1 MDRHMGDAPRHAA
14 APVDAVDARGLH
26 VLRVGRD
33 GVWLDRDRD
42 RPAAV
47 ARDRHP
53 EDRGCGRVGLG
64 RAARREPHR
73 LRHHVY
79 RHVPRLHGGAH
90 PPLRQGDAGMSLD
103 LPLVFAGLM
112 GLAMLMYV
120 VLDGYDLGVG
130 MLMPAADAR
139 EQELMVASIGPFWD
153 ANETWLVLGV
163 GILLVAF
170 PAAHGIVLGA
180 LYLPVAW
187 MLVGLMLR
195 GVAFEFRMKAEGW
208 HRELWNGLFWFG
220 SFLGSFAQGFMLGRY
235 ITGFHSGLGY
245 TVFALLVGASVCG
258 GYVLL
263 GATWLI
269 LKAQG
274 VLQRKALGWA
284 RWGLVW
290 VALAVALVSL
300 ATPLVSRSVEAKWFG
315 DFPSA
320 RTLALMLLPLATLAA
335 GWLVWATTGRIKRGE
350 PEPDWV

>member
-1 MDRHMGDAPRHAA
+1 
-14 APVDAVDARGLH
+14 VN
-26 VLRVGRD
+26 
-33 GVWLDRDRD
+33 
-42 RPAAV
+42 
-47 ARDRHP
+47 
-53 EDRGCGRVGLG
+53 
-64 RAARREPHR
+64 
-73 LRHHVY
+73 
-79 RHVPRLHGGAH
+79 
-90 PPLRQGDAGMSLD
+90 LD
-103 LPLVFAGLM
+103 LPLVFAALM

-139 EQELMVASIGPFWD
+139 EQDVMVASIGPFWD

-187 MLVGLMLR
+187 MLIGLMLR
-195 GVAFEFRMKAEGW
+195 GVAFEFRIKAEGW
-208 HRELWNGLFWFG
+208 HRELWNWLFWLG
-220 SFLGSFAQGFMLGRY
+220 SFLASFAQGFMLGRY

-245 TVFALLVGASVCG
+245 TVFALLVGASLCG

-269 LKAQG
+269 LKTQG

-284 RWGLVW
+284 RWGLMW

-300 ATPLVSRSVEAKWFG
+300 ATPLVSQSVQTKWF
-315 DFPSA
+315 DFP
-320 RTLALMLLPLATLAA
+320 RTLALMLLPLATLVA

-350 PEPDWV
+350 PEPDWTPLAAAVAIFVLAFAGLAYSLFPFVVIDRMTIWEAAAHPSALGFMLAGVLIVLPFLVAYTAFAYRVFRGKARPGLYE

>member
-1 MDRHMGDAPRHAA
+1 
-14 APVDAVDARGLH
+14 
-26 VLRVGRD
+26 
-33 GVWLDRDRD
+33 
-42 RPAAV
+42 
-47 ARDRHP
+47 
-53 EDRGCGRVGLG
+53 
-64 RAARREPHR
+64 
-73 LRHHVY
+73 
-79 RHVPRLHGGAH
+79 
-90 PPLRQGDAGMSLD
+90 MSLD

-170 PAAHGIVLGA
+170 PVAHGIVLGA

-187 MLVGLMLR
+187 MLIGLMLR
-195 GVAFEFRMKAEGW
+195 GVAFEFRIKAEGW
-208 HRELWNGLFWFG
+208 HRELWNWLFWLG
-220 SFLGSFAQGFMLGRY
+220 SFLASFAQGFMLGRY

-263 GATWLI
+263 GATWLV
-269 LKAQG
+269 LKTQG
-274 VLQRKALGWA
+274 VLQGKALGWA
-284 RWGLVW
+284 RWGLRW

-300 ATPLVSRSVEAKWFG
+300 ATPLVSQSVQAKWFAG
-315 DFPSA
+315 FPST
-320 RTLALMLLPLATLAA
+320 RTVALMLLPLATLAA

-350 PEPDWV
+350 PEPDGMPFAAAVAIFVLSFAGLAYSLFPFVVIDRMTIWEAAAHPSALGIMLAGVAIVLPFLIAYTAFAYRVFRGKAHSGLYE